1 MTSEPSIPNNIPKRK
16 KPASQADDLEDLLES
31 IIKSAEV
38 VDTLHP
44 HK

>member
-1 MTSEPSIPNNIPKRK
+1 MPSSIPKRK

-31 IIKSAEV
+31 IAKSAEV